1 MILVFINGFQR
12 VHVIGVQLRN
22 GLSEVS
28 LDLLDQ
34 LQRSLV
40 VHEVD
45 RDSSLPESTSSNS
58 RSR

>member
-34 LQRSLV
+34 LQRAFV

-45 RDSSLPESTSSNS
+45 CDARLSEATSSDSSVS
-58 RSR
+58 